1 MPATKVAAKIRAC
14 AAEHWRERKAAV
26 HRYIAARAVLARPYD
41 AFIVALF
48 AISGAIHMALG
59 MRIIV
64 EDYIHSE
71 GTKIGNALWTGEG
84 TTPDM
89 GERIVSLMQLRFEDE
104 SRIKPELRGKPIYLI
119 GALDGEK
126 LWRLKPQNLL
136 AGLPLMESQAS

>member
-1 MPATKVAAKIRAC
+1 
-14 AAEHWRERKAAV
+14 
-26 HRYIAARAVLARPYD
+26 
-41 AFIVALF
+41 
-48 AISGAIHMALG
+48 
-59 MRIIV
+59 
-64 EDYIHSE
+64 
-71 GTKIGNALWTGEG
+71 
-84 TTPDM
+84 M